1 MAQPFTNL
9 PKTLYF
15 GNFFFF
21 FFFFKIQRPSNED
34 VHLRQTVDPND
45 HVKSIEMYSRF
56 MDITSE
62 VGKFQ
67 TILEM
72 RIFEKGV
79 LDYILGMLQI
89 PYQGMIYDV
98 NTKEGTR
105 I

>member
-1 MAQPFTNL
+1 
-9 PKTLYF
+9 
-15 GNFFFF
+15 
-21 FFFFKIQRPSNED
+21 
-34 VHLRQTVDPND
+34 
-45 HVKSIEMYSRF
+45 MYSRF

-72 RIFEKGV
+72 RILEKGV

-89 PYQGMIYDV
+89 PCQGMIYDV